1 MVKLKIIADNKYK
14 YQYYFTL
21 NRFLLTVCYFF
32 LDNQLKYDKIYTK
45 HLKKRGIVMDK
56 YLLNTEK
63 KEIDNI
69 TEMLSN
75 SLDNKDIEDVKVKF
89 NNIIPEFDSCKAK
102 KVLQVL

>member
-1 MVKLKIIADNKYK
+1 
-14 YQYYFTL
+14 
-21 NRFLLTVCYFF
+21 
-32 LDNQLKYDKIYTK
+32 
-45 HLKKRGIVMDK
+45 MDK

-89 NNIIPEFDSCKAK
+89 NNIIKETKDYSI
-102 KVLQVL
+102 

>member
-1 MVKLKIIADNKYK
+1 
-14 YQYYFTL
+14 
-21 NRFLLTVCYFF
+21 
-32 LDNQLKYDKIYTK
+32 
-45 HLKKRGIVMDK
+45 MDK

-89 NNIIPEFDSCKAK
+89 NNIIKETKDCLLYTSDAADEEDSVK
-102 KVLQVL
+102 L

>member
-1 MVKLKIIADNKYK
+1 
-14 YQYYFTL
+14 
-21 NRFLLTVCYFF
+21 
-32 LDNQLKYDKIYTK
+32 
-45 HLKKRGIVMDK
+45 MDK

-89 NNIIPEFDSCKAK
+89 NNIIKETKDYSIEDILNYILEEFAK
-102 KVLQVL
+102 DLSPLLDENYTPGLQAGTKIKILTFLYMEVL

>member
-1 MVKLKIIADNKYK
+1 
-14 YQYYFTL
+14 
-21 NRFLLTVCYFF
+21 
-32 LDNQLKYDKIYTK
+32 
-45 HLKKRGIVMDK
+45 MDK

-89 NNIIPEFDSCKAK
+89 NNIIKETKDYSIEDI
-102 KVLQVL
+102 LNYILE